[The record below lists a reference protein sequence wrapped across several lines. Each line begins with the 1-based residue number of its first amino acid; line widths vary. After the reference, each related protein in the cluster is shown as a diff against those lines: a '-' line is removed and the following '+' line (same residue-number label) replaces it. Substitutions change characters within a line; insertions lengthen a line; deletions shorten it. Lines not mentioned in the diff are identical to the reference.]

1 MPKQHLENLI
11 THLHEQFADNQT
23 SSPQQQQWLAEMQQH
38 LHNRNEP
45 GTPDPGLLD
54 TANLLLESV
63 EVKHPKAAAIVHE
76 IIETLGRLGL

>member
-11 THLHEQFADNQT
+11 THLHEQFASED
-23 SSPQQQQWLAEMQQH
+23 SSPQQQQWMAELQHH

-45 GTPDPGLLD
+45 AVPDPSLQD

-63 EVKHPKAAAIVHE
+63 EEAHPQAAGILRE
-76 IIETLGRLGL
+76 IIATLGRLGI